1 MIAPAAL
8 RASRKPAALVTA
20 QTPSLV
26 PCFHFIM
33 GVPAVVS
40 VGGVVAA
47 ASDIMSVGWACVGVP
62 ARKVCEIS
70 SGPTLSDPSP
80 SLMSASV
87 KPRLQSG

>member
-26 PCFHFIM
+26 PCFHFSM

-40 VGGVVAA
+40 AGGVVAA

-62 ARKVCEIS
+62 ARKVCEIC
-70 SGPTLSDPSP
+70 SGPTL
-80 SLMSASV
+80 
-87 KPRLQSG
+87 

>member
-1 MIAPAAL
+1 MSRSSVTIAPAAL

-47 ASDIMSVGWACVGVP
+47 ASDIMSVGWACVG
-62 ARKVCEIS
+62 R
-70 SGPTLSDPSP
+70 
-80 SLMSASV
+80 SV
-87 KPRLQSG
+87 FRRAKFADKQRHA